1 MSTLF
6 QSRRIN
12 VTVMKNKT
20 QKANETEHHD
30 GRVDT
35 NDQIQLF
42 FGGGGGMDW
51 EIFYLIRHMESW
63 IVDI

>member
-20 QKANETEHHD
+20 QKANETEHHN

-42 FGGGGGMDW
+42 FRGGVRVGGGGMDW
-51 EIFYLIRHMESW
+51 EIFYLIRHMES
-63 IVDI
+63 

>member
-1 MSTLF
+1 
-6 QSRRIN
+6 
-12 VTVMKNKT
+12 MKNKT

-42 FGGGGGMDW
+42 FGGWGRYGLGN
-51 EIFYLIRHMESW
+51 LLSN
-63 IVDI
+63 